1 MATHLVSAQTICLQ
15 DLYSEEDVLTPMRG
29 VSRSGQEASES
40 SSVGGRKL
48 SYRGTQSPAT
58 PQLGLAMTPA
68 DAESVKKA
76 HRKVDETCSR
86 FSGDLKSQEK
96 RRARFAC
103 LEVEEVHLLHRT
115 MYIAHVSFPMLA
127 ALESKPSHFIS

>member
-1 MATHLVSAQTICLQ
+1 MTACPSIRADIVNVCVQ
-15 DLYSEEDVLTPMRG
+15 DSYTEEDVLTPMRG

-40 SSVGGRKL
+40 NSVGGKKL
-48 SYRGTQSPAT
+48 SYMGTQSPAT

-68 DAESVKKA
+68 EAESVQKA

-96 RRARFAC
+96 RRAKHTR
-103 LEVEEVHLLHRT
+103 LEVQEV
-115 MYIAHVSFPMLA
+115 YFQHVSFPILA
-127 ALESKPSHFIS
+127 TLISDLYSSILGAAS